1 MRLNPAIPE
10 GITGSRNYCF
20 IAGLPRSGSTLLS
33 AILRQNP
40 RFYASMT
47 GPIASLFKSLIA
59 NVSAGSEIASLVTT
73 EQRRRLAR
81 GLFDNYYADMDAEV
95 EVVFDTSRS
104 WTAHVGALVDLFP
117 EARIVCCVRNVA
129 WIMDSLE
136 RQFRQHMF
144 ENTSLFQSDAERST
158 VFSRTETLAKPN
170 RLVGYAL
177 AALTEALYG
186 EHAHRLMVV
195 DYDKLVAAPR
205 QVLTQ
210 IYSFLDQPLFK
221 HDFDNVVFDAASF
234 DTQIGLSG
242 LHRVHRKVE
251 PRPRRT
257 LLPPDVFARF
267 ATMNVWD
274 PLRHQSREK
283 EKPEK
288 KQNQRNLLAV

>member
-1 MRLNPAIPE
+1 MAPPSGTSGNRD
-10 GITGSRNYCF
+10 YCF

-40 RFYASMT
+40 RFHASMT

-59 NVSAGSEIASLVTT
+59 NVSSGSEISPLVTT

-81 GLFDNYYADMDAEV
+81 GLFDNYYADIGAEV

-104 WTAHVGALVDLFP
+104 WTAHIGALVDLFP
-117 EARIVCCVRNVA
+117 QVRVICCVRNVA

-136 RQFRQHMF
+136 RQFRQHQF
-144 ENTSLFQSDAERST
+144 ENTSLFQSDSERST

-170 RLVGYAL
+170 RMVGFAL

-186 EHAHRLMVV
+186 EHAHRLMIV
-195 DYDKLVAAPR
+195 DYDKLVAAPH

-210 IYSFLDQPLFK
+210 IYSFIDQPLFA
-221 HDFDNVVFDAASF
+221 HDFDNVVFDAPTF
-234 DTQIGLSG
+234 DAQIGLSG
-242 LHRVHRKVE
+242 LHRVYRKVE

-267 ATMNVWD
+267 ANMNVWD
-274 PLRHQSREK
+274 ALRQQSRTEK
-283 EKPEK
+283 DPEN
-288 KQNQRNLLAV
+288 KQEPRNLVAI

>member
-1 MRLNPAIPE
+1 MRSNTVAAVDPSE
-10 GITGSRNYCF
+10 NRNYYF

-40 RFYASMT
+40 RFHASMT

-59 NVSAGSEIASLVTT
+59 TVSSGSEISSLVTT

-81 GLFDNYYADMDAEV
+81 GLFDNYYADMDPEV

-104 WTAHVGALVDLFP
+104 WTAHVGTLVDLFP
-117 EARIVCCVRNVA
+117 QARIICCVRNVA
-129 WIMDSLE
+129 WVMDSLE

-186 EHAHRLMVV
+186 EHAHRLMIV
-195 DYDKLVAAPR
+195 DYDKLVAAPG
-205 QVLTQ
+205 QVLKQ
-210 IYSFLDQPLFK
+210 IYSFTEQPAFE
-221 HDFDNVVFDAASF
+221 HDFDNVVFDAPSF
-234 DTQIGLSG
+234 DAQIGLSG
-242 LHRVHRKVE
+242 LHRVYRKVE
-251 PRPRRT
+251 PRPRPT
-257 LLPPDVFARF
+257 ILPPDVFARF

-274 PLRHQSREK
+274 ARRQQSRAEK
-283 EKPEK
+283 KPEN
-288 KQNQRNLLAV
+288 KQDERNLVAI